1 MFAHWKL
8 ADTRAVGMVWVKIT
22 DIIGSMKADFIPKKH
37 LFGLSFP
44 LPIGSMYAI
53 YIYGNMYHQYII
65 TPNVSMYIYIYM
77 YTIHGSYGLY
87 IPVIFIIYPFIHE
100 WCVRWVRQ
108 MEIWTIVEALGKN
121 QGQASQMSNAS
132 GWIPRAPWYEWSVI
146 PLLLHLEYQYYHV
159 ILRICITLYIACIYK
174 SCNVG

>member
-65 TPNVSMYIYIYM
+65 TPNVSMYIYICIPYM
-77 YTIHGSYGLY
+77 DPMGL
-87 IPVIFIIYPFIHE
+87 IYPFKRVNLCE
-100 WCVRWVRQ
+100 FPVRIKCEFTRGFCGLVFRPAARWASVSCLVLRLSWGWGWDWRSFVKVSNHFWPFDPPNTSIYTRKWWVKT
-108 MEIWTIVEALGKN
+108 M
-121 QGQASQMSNAS
+121 
-132 GWIPRAPWYEWSVI
+132 
-146 PLLLHLEYQYYHV
+146 
-159 ILRICITLYIACIYK
+159 
-174 SCNVG
+174 